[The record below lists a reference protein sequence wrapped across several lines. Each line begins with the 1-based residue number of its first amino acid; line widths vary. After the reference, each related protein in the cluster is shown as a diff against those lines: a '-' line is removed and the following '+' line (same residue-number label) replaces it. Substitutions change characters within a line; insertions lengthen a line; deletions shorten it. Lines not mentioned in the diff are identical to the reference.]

1 MRKKKIDSRYVP
13 YLAGMA
19 AGCATTLLVSIAS
32 AVVLS
37 FSDSAGRSAGAASVI
52 ALSLGSFVCGR
63 IAGMLRHR
71 DGMRTGALCGLI
83 FSAVPLILS
92 VVFGQFGSIMVL
104 IKPLLCVFFG
114 TAGGVAG
121 VNSTDS

>member
-1 MRKKKIDSRYVP
+1 MRKKKINSRYVP

-19 AGCATTLLVSIAS
+19 AGYATVIIISAAS

-37 FSDSAGRSAGAASVI
+37 FSDSAGKSAGAASVI
-52 ALSLGSFVCGR
+52 ALALGSFVCGR

-71 DGMRTGALCGLI
+71 DGMRTGALCGLV
-83 FSAVPLILS
+83 FSAVPMVLS
-92 VVFGQFGSIMVL
+92 IVFGQFGSIMMLV
-104 IKPLLCVFFG
+104 KPLLCVFFG

-121 VNSTDS
+121 VNSSDS